1 MARPRY
7 RLTPALQE
15 QIVAYI
21 RAGGF
26 PHVAAEAAGLP
37 RRVFKRWLERGQR
50 SDAPP
55 DYRAFALA
63 VMEAQCRR
71 GCTPS

>member
-37 RRVFKRWLERGQR
+37 RQVFARWLERGQR
-50 SDAPP
+50 AMRRPLI
-55 DYRAFALA
+55 AQFARA

-71 GCTPS
+71 VCTPN

>member
-15 QIVAYI
+15 KIVAYI

-37 RRVFKRWLERGQR
+37 RRVFERWLERGQR
-50 SDAPP
+50 
-55 DYRAFALA
+55 L
-63 VMEAQCRR
+63 MRR
-71 GCTPS
+71 RTIVRSRWP